1 MKTQLKNILAI
12 ALLTGSALFMTAC
25 ASSGGSSG
33 STAATSVGGTK
44 PYPLKTCIV
53 TENDLG
59 SMGDEQRIVYQGQEI
74 KFCCK
79 PCEAK
84 FLGNPTKYLARIR

>member
-25 ASSGGSSG
+25 ASTEGSSG
-33 STAATSVGGTK
+33 STAATSAGGTK

-59 SMGDEQRIVYQGQEI
+59 SIGDEQRIVYQCQEI

-84 FLGNPTKYLARIR
+84 FLDNPAKYLARIR

>member
-59 SMGDEQRIVYQGQEI
+59 SMGDEQRIFYQGQEI

-84 FLGNPTKYLARIR
+84 FLGNPAKYLARIR

>member
-25 ASSGGSSG
+25 ASTEGSSG

-59 SMGDEQRIVYQGQEI
+59 SIGDEQRIVYQGQEI

-84 FLGNPTKYLARIR
+84 FLDNPAKYLARIR